1 MKKITVPDVDNP
13 NLIGE
18 VTYWQASRPLTD
30 HPIFDDN
37 INSVKCGVDTSTN
50 LPIAVPSLCYDH
62 LTIDRHFATGEDYG
76 DYKITA
82 VCSWT
87 GSEPWAKE

>member
-1 MKKITVPDVDNP
+1 MEKIIEPDVDNP

-37 INSVKCGVDTSTN
+37 INFGGTRTDVLTS
-50 LPIAVPSLCYDH
+50 
-62 LTIDRHFATGEDYG
+62 
-76 DYKITA
+76 
-82 VCSWT
+82 
-87 GSEPWAKE
+87 